1 MIPIQSLSAPKQL
14 LGTIPELP
22 SDREKGSVDTPKK
35 DPLIAHGWDYV
46 IYIGIFAIAIT
57 SIAIV
62 GVVSPRVEHALY
74 FALALSVVLIAF
86 LFTV

>member
-14 LGTIPELP
+14 LSTIPELP
-22 SDREKGSVDTPKK
+22 SDREKGSIDTPKK
-35 DPLIAHGWDYV
+35 DPLIAQGWDYV
-46 IYIGIFAIAIT
+46 LYLGIFAIAVA
-57 SIAIV
+57 SIAIM

-74 FALALSVVLIAF
+74 FALALSVILIAF